1 VILTVTPNAAVD
13 KTYRIEG
20 FRLDCVNRPSE
31 GFTVAGGKGV
41 NAARVYQTM
50 GGKAIATG
58 FLAGANGETVAAAM
72 RQEQIQADFVYTGG
86 ESRIC
91 IAIIDPLT
99 GSQTEVNESGPH
111 TTAED
116 AETLIGKVHDLL
128 LANRFEFV
136 VLCGSLPPGCPANLY
151 ARLIALCNSLGVKS
165 VLDASGEPLRL
176 GAEVLPWM
184 LKPNQAELESLL
196 GKPVPDLPSCLAAV
210 QLLRSKGIPVVVAT
224 RGSRGAVAACGTEMW
239 HAAPGPIHFASAVA
253 SGDSLAAAFL
263 YTWEQCATDPGVSVS
278 NQMEQALKM
287 GIGAGAANAE
297 VIGAGFCS
305 RDSIVRCASA
315 VRVTKLESN
324 KPMPAEGPQPAQ
336 AYSG

>member
-1 VILTVTPNAAVD
+1 MILTVTPNAAVD

-50 GGKAIATG
+50 GGRAIATG

-72 RQEQIQADFVYTGG
+72 RQEQIQADFVYTPG

-111 TTAED
+111 TTAEN

-136 VLCGSLPPGCPANLY
+136 VLCGSLPGQSLRPHYCPVQFAGC
-151 ARLIALCNSLGVKS
+151 
-165 VLDASGEPLRL
+165 
-176 GAEVLPWM
+176 
-184 LKPNQAELESLL
+184 
-196 GKPVPDLPSCLAAV
+196 
-210 QLLRSKGIPVVVAT
+210 
-224 RGSRGAVAACGTEMW
+224 
-239 HAAPGPIHFASAVA
+239 
-253 SGDSLAAAFL
+253 
-263 YTWEQCATDPGVSVS
+263 
-278 NQMEQALKM
+278 
-287 GIGAGAANAE
+287 
-297 VIGAGFCS
+297 
-305 RDSIVRCASA
+305 
-315 VRVTKLESN
+315 
-324 KPMPAEGPQPAQ
+324 
-336 AYSG
+336 